1 MAPVRLKNGGLRS
14 GRTGAD
20 GTTGVFPLVFAAFVT
35 PNMCTTKVLL
45 HKSVRLGLSLARV
58 YIYIY
63 MVYSMFCSLGTLDG
77 IASIL
82 GFCLNL
88 TELPGDVERG
98 Q

>member
-1 MAPVRLKNGGLRS
+1 MEALEAVGQVPMGRPVSFLSYLRHLLLQTCA
-14 GRTGAD
+14 RPKFYCTRVCD
-20 GTTGVFPLVFAAFVT
+20 LVCHWHVYI
-35 PNMCTTKVLL
+35 
-45 HKSVRLGLSLARV
+45 